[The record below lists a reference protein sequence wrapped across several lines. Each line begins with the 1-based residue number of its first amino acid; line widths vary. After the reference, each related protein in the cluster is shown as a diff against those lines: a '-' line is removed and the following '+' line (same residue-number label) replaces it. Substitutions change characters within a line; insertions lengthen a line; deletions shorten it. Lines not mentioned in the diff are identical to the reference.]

1 MNAGARKGAA
11 RFPLF
16 FLQNVKCLVSA
27 RERFAFTG
35 FIFLLLEAFFSVR
48 CLWERNFPA
57 VAFF

>member
-1 MNAGARKGAA
+1 
-11 RFPLF
+11 
-16 FLQNVKCLVSA
+16 LQNVKCLVSA
-27 RERFAFTG
+27 RERFDFTG

>member
-1 MNAGARKGAA
+1 MPVPKGRSAVSS
-11 RFPLF
+11 F